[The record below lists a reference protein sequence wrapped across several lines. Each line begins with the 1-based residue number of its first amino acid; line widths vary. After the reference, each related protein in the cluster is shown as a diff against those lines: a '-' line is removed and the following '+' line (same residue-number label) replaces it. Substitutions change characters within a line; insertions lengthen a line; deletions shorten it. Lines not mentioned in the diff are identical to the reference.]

1 MSDHPRLRQP
11 SSNRLFGALFIAG
24 SVVGLIGNALHP
36 HTADL
41 DVAATAQAIASNGAW
56 VAIHLAIIVAILLV
70 VGGFVGL
77 TEHLSATPGRA
88 LARLGLS
95 AALIGGAVVTV
106 SIAVDGFSMKAPSV
120 AAAGPAGPDAA
131 VALQVAVAVTS
142 VDFGIWSIG
151 MLAFFG
157 VAFGCYGA
165 AVVASRRYPA
175 WFGWIAVV
183 AAVGSGIA
191 ALLRIGAGVEAQ
203 SSETLFLVSSLTLT
217 LWALAIGVLL
227 WRGSPDPVVAMRSSA
242 SSELDLQA

>member
-1 MSDHPRLRQP
+1 M
-11 SSNRLFGALFIAG
+11 A
-24 SVVGLIGNALHP
+24 
-36 HTADL
+36 
-41 DVAATAQAIASNGAW
+41 AW

-77 TEHLSATPGRA
+77 TEDLSTTPGRA

-95 AALIGGAVVTV
+95 AALIGGAVVTI
-106 SIAVDGFSMKAPSV
+106 SLAIDGFSMKAPSV

-131 VALQVAVAVTS
+131 AAMLVAVAVNS

-175 WFGWIAVV
+175 WFGWIAIV
-183 AAVGSGIA
+183 AAVGSVVA
-191 ALLRIGAGVEAQ
+191 AILRIGAGVEAQ

-217 LWALAIGVLL
+217 LWALGIGVLL
-227 WRGSPDPVVAMRSSA
+227 WRGSPDPVVARRSSA
-242 SSELDLQA
+242 SPELDLQA